1 MKKMKDLNVKFGQH
15 ENFKRSQ
22 KFSSRGGEGFS
33 DLWTFKRKSQG
44 YMKYLMNSLR
54 KRGIF
59 ARLGGG

>member
-33 DLWTFKRKSQG
+33 DLWTFKRKS
-44 YMKYLMNSLR
+44 
-54 KRGIF
+54 
-59 ARLGGG
+59 